1 MQMQEESPRIF
12 VVDDDRAV
20 LSLVG
25 TSVSCLEVLRALRSV
40 SPECE
45 AVLTTGY
52 QSVEAA
58 VDALKES
65 LVRGDAPLRTPA
77 ARSSTTVPAPL
88 VEVERDHIVR
98 TLELVQGNKA
108 VAARL
113 LGMSRRALYR
123 LLERH
128 GLHRR
133 SRSPRPALPRDR
145 VAGQPL

>member
-1 MQMQEESPRIF
+1 MQAERPHMF

-40 SPECE
+40 SPQCE

-52 QSVEAA
+52 QTVEAA
-58 VDALKES
+58 VDALRQSLGES
-65 LVRGDAPLRTPA
+65 APGTGASMAGSGLRP
-77 ARSSTTVPAPL
+77 TVPAPL
-88 VEVERDHIVR
+88 LEVERDHIIR
-98 TLELVQGNKA
+98 TLELVRGNKA
-108 VAARL
+108 GAARL

-123 LLERH
+123 VLERH

-133 SRSPRPALPRDR
+133 VRPTRP
-145 VAGQPL
+145 

>member
-1 MQMQEESPRIF
+1 MF

-40 SPECE
+40 SPQCE

-52 QSVEAA
+52 QTVEAA
-58 VDALKES
+58 VDALRQSLGES
-65 LVRGDAPLRTPA
+65 APGTGASMAGSGLRP
-77 ARSSTTVPAPL
+77 TVPAPL
-88 VEVERDHIVR
+88 LEVERDHIIR
-98 TLELVQGNKA
+98 TLELVRGNKA
-108 VAARL
+108 GAARL

-123 LLERH
+123 VLERH

-133 SRSPRPALPRDR
+133 VRPTRPGSASKRRSSTHHE
-145 VAGQPL
+145 

>member
-1 MQMQEESPRIF
+1 MPQESPRIF

-25 TSVSCLEVLRALRSV
+25 TSVSCLEVLRALRSAR
-40 SPECE
+40 PTCE

-52 QSVEAA
+52 QSVDAA
-58 VDALKES
+58 VEALRQS
-65 LVRGDAPLRTPA
+65 LGCPDTPA
-77 ARSSTTVPAPL
+77 LPPPSSTVVPAPL
-88 VEVERDHIVR
+88 VEVERDHILR
-98 TLELVQGNKA
+98 TLEVVHGNKA

-128 GLHRR
+128 GLHHRVQA
-133 SRSPRPALPRDR
+133 PRHSLVPQAVSDR
-145 VAGQPL
+145 VT

>member
-1 MQMQEESPRIF
+1 MQAERPHIF

-25 TSVSCLEVLRALRSV
+25 TNVSCLEVLRALRSV
-40 SPECE
+40 SPQCE

-58 VDALKES
+58 VDALRQS
-65 LVRGDAPLRTPA
+65 LSGSVSDERSAEDQKPA
-77 ARSSTTVPAPL
+77 VPASL
-88 VEVERDHIVR
+88 LEVERDHIIR
-98 TLELVQGNKA
+98 TLELVRGNKA
-108 VAARL
+108 GAARL

-128 GLHRR
+128 GLHHRVE
-133 SRSPRPALPRDR
+133 RDSQQARGNR
-145 VAGQPL
+145 VGADHD

>member
-1 MQMQEESPRIF
+1 MQAERPHIF

-25 TSVSCLEVLRALRSV
+25 TNVSCLEVLRALRSV
-40 SPECE
+40 SPQCE

-58 VDALKES
+58 VDALRES
-65 LVRGDAPLRTPA
+65 LGGSVSDV
-77 ARSSTTVPAPL
+77 RSSANLKPIVPAPL

-98 TLELVQGNKA
+98 TLELVRGNKA
-108 VAARL
+108 SAARL

-133 SRSPRPALPRDR
+133 TPSRPA
-145 VAGQPL
+145 AGPKTSVTRP

>member
-1 MQMQEESPRIF
+1 MQAERPHIF

-25 TSVSCLEVLRALRSV
+25 TNVSCLEVLRALRSV
-40 SPECE
+40 SPQCE

-58 VDALKES
+58 VDALRQSLSGSVSDERSAES
-65 LVRGDAPLRTPA
+65 SQKPA
-77 ARSSTTVPAPL
+77 VPASL
-88 VEVERDHIVR
+88 LEVERDHIIR
-98 TLELVQGNKA
+98 TLELVRGNKA
-108 VAARL
+108 GAARL

-128 GLHRR
+128 GLHH
-133 SRSPRPALPRDR
+133 R
-145 VAGQPL
+145 VERNGQQARQNRVGADHD